1 MMEPSLY
8 SIIGGEAAIEALV
21 LRFYRKVMTDPL
33 LQPFFADTDMD
44 HQVEKQKAFLS
55 YVLGCPDAATRNSP
69 PRAAKEKTAPQEI
82 SLRQAHAH
90 LVKRGLDDRH
100 FNAVAR
106 HLRITLE
113 EMGTPPSAT
122 GRIMAIIESSRDEV
136 LGR

>member
-44 HQVEKQKAFLS
+44 HQVQKQKAFLS
-55 YVLGCPDAATRNSP
+55 YVLGNPTAKGSPALRDARNDS
-69 PRAAKEKTAPQEI
+69 AAKEI

-122 GRIMAIIESSRDEV
+122 SRIMAIIESSRDDV
-136 LGR
+136 LDR